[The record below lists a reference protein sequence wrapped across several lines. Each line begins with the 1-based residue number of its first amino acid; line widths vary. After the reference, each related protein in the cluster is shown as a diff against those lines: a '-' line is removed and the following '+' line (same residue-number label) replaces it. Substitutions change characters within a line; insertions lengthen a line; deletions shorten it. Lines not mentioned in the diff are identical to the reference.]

1 MTKDQTNNK
10 RQIQMAVRA
19 TFLTT
24 LVPTD
29 IELGTTVETPTPPLA
44 KPDESSFEE
53 NGGLSQSLP
62 LVEHKESLV
71 ETQDEIAD
79 WVREARASMVRT
91 LELSKRLDDLLALH
105 ISWFRDDA
113 VGKKDSGQI

>member
-10 RQIQMAVRA
+10 RQIKMAVSA

-24 LVPTD
+24 LVPTY
-29 IELGTTVETPTPPLA
+29 IELGTTVETPTPPLPE
-44 KPDESSFEE
+44 PDESSVEE
-53 NGGLSQSLP
+53 NGELAESLP
-62 LVEHKESLV
+62 IAEHDESLV

-79 WVREARASMVRT
+79 WVREARASMART

-105 ISWFRDDA
+105 IRWFRDDA